1 MNIDEK
7 KQLGKRI
14 KSIRLKF
21 GDTLDEFGKRTIEGT
36 DISLSA
42 TRSLVSAWENGRYVP
57 NPERINILSK
67 LGKMTVEELLYGNN
81 LHPELVNYLFE
92 YCKENSMPFE
102 KDTANFIANKYSTKS
117 FKEDENGIVS
127 ESNTPPLSI
136 DDINLINV
144 IKDYLYYSSSYTK
157 EEEDYMK
164 NHTFEYLKD
173 KKERNSLTEFERK
186 LHDKID
192 KDLHPSRKANQTDM
206 DNF

>member
-1 MNIDEK
+1 MKNKNAKYPFLKNNIEK
-7 KQLGKRI
+7 
-14 KSIRLKF
+14 IRL
-21 GDTLDEFGKRTIEGT
+21 GDNIHSKSYNKKEFGELFDSTG
-36 DISLSA
+36 
-42 TRSLVSAWENGRYVP
+42 SLVSKWEKGTVIP
-57 NPERINILSK
+57 NPERLFSISKFGNI
-67 LGKMTVEELLYGNN
+67 TVEELLYGNEF
-81 LHPELVNYLFE
+81 HPKIVAHIIN
-92 YCKENSMPFE
+92 YCKENSMLFE

-117 FKEDENGIVS
+117 FKEDENGVVL

-136 DDINLINV
+136 DEINLNNV
-144 IKDYLYYSSSYTK
+144 IKDYLFFSSSYTK